1 MSRTPHPQGSGRDAR
16 TTRLEYKGPLRGAR
30 WIVRSDPERLV
41 RIAADFLT
49 GVGFELRDDDFDV
62 SLRARGSEW
71 TATALEIGD
80 EKGSKRSWWRG
91 LLTDELP
98 FPLPHALQHVLP
110 PTLVVAAAR
119 PVAAG
124 VAELV
129 VFPHTSARG
138 DATHARAAAPRVTS
152 ALEQI
157 TAAAGAEGA
166 MLSHE
171 SLSGI
176 ANDGS
181 PASQAVVREVLEWR

>member
-1 MSRTPHPQGSGRDAR
+1 MSRSPHPQGSGRDAR
-16 TTRLEYKGPLRGAR
+16 TSRLEHKGPLRGAR

-41 RIAADFLT
+41 RIAADCLAE
-49 GVGFELRDDDFDV
+49 VGFEPRPDGYGD
-62 SLRARGSEW
+62 SIRASGSDW
-71 TATALEIGD
+71 TATAMEIGD
-80 EKGSKRSWWRG
+80 EKGSRRSWWRG
-91 LLTDELP
+91 LLSDELP
-98 FPLPHALQHVLP
+98 FPVPHALQHVLP
-110 PTLVVAAAR
+110 PTLVVAASR

-129 VFPHTSARG
+129 VFPHTSGRG
-138 DATHARAAAPRVTS
+138 DATHARAAAPRVTA

-171 SLSGI
+171 SLAGI

-181 PASQAVVREVLEWR
+181 PASQAVVREVLGWR

>member
-1 MSRTPHPQGSGRDAR
+1 
-16 TTRLEYKGPLRGAR
+16 
-30 WIVRSDPERLV
+30 VRSDPERLV
-41 RIAADFLT
+41 RIAAEFLT
-49 GVGFELRDDDFDV
+49 GEGFEHRDDDFGAG
-62 SLRARGSEW
+62 LRERRSEW

-80 EKGSKRSWWRG
+80 ERGSKRSWWRG
-91 LLTDELP
+91 LLTEDLP

-138 DATHARAAAPRVTS
+138 DATHARAAAPRVTA
-152 ALEQI
+152 ALERI

-181 PASQAVVREVLEWR
+181 PASQAVVREVLRWR